1 MLRSLLLLPALVAL
15 ALGQAPAQT
24 QRPVFRSEAHFVT
37 VDAYPLRNGQVVE
50 GLTAADFVVEEDG
63 QPQTIDTI
71 EFISAT
77 SAEPESA
84 RRDPNTIQESRLL
97 AADARTRAFVVY
109 LDIPHVSV
117 AGARAARVPLVTM
130 LNRLIGDRDLFAV
143 TTSELPPQALTFVR
157 KTTTAED
164 MLARHWAWGTRDSI
178 QRTPLEDEFD
188 RCFPADAMG
197 QEGWIRDGT
206 AMRTVANVL
215 RDRAREDE
223 ALQRLED
230 LVAYLGHLREGRT
243 SVILFTEG
251 WRLFRDGGGLMTYT
265 GRTMPGCTQHL
276 IRYANID
283 GPGRLREI
291 MARANRGNVTFFP
304 VNPGGLTAFD
314 APISER
320 VMGTGNITESPIA
333 QGFDNLRDRASA
345 LQTLA
350 QNTDG
355 FAVVNT
361 NNVKEGLQRVTD
373 ALSAYYLLG
382 YYSTNTKFD
391 GRMRQIKVRVTQPGV
406 QVTAR
411 RGYTAP
417 TEAERAARAAAAAAP
432 AGPSGPSP
440 IELAL
445 DALARLRP
453 SAELFVHATL
463 ADGRLTTF
471 VEVSGSQMERGVLAR
486 GGTLEIVV
494 TGPSGEAVDTVQV
507 ALAPAARAAG
517 VTVAV
522 PSDLTSV
529 IAVAKVRTA
538 DTMLEARTEVARD
551 AGAVLGDPLVYRATP
566 ASRSPLVP
574 VAGYQFRRTERVHV
588 EWPLLH
594 PLDRREARLLG
605 RSGQPVAVT
614 VALTERENDGRQ
626 MLALDVLLAP
636 LAPGDYVLEV
646 VVTAGATTE
655 TKLVGIRVVS

>member
-15 ALGQAPAQT
+15 ALGQAPAQS